1 MPKGEPYIPE
11 TITVHLGRPDADAMN
26 VEVPFADYIK
36 NVASS
41 EIYPTWPE
49 AALRANIYAI
59 ITFALNRI
67 YTEWYRSRG
76 YPFDITDSTQY
87 DQKYTYG
94 REVFEN
100 INRLVDE
107 QLNTYIRRQGTIEPL
122 FAAFCNGT
130 TVTCEGLSQWGTVGL
145 AEQGYSPYDILTYY
159 YGDSIDLVQNV
170 PVQTSMQSYPGFPLA
185 LGYSGEDVRLLQI
198 QLNRISRN
206 YPAIPKIGEITGS
219 FGYLTQEAVLKF
231 QEIFNLSPTG
241 TVDEATWYR
250 IDYIYTSVKRL
261 AELDS
266 EGIAQGEFPLQYEE
280 ELHIGMQGQNI
291 RALQYYLAMVGAYY
305 ANVEPVP
312 ITGYFGEQTETS
324 VKSFQRTYGLP
335 ETGVVDRATWYDL
348 YRAYMGILDSM
359 PPLAEET
366 EEIVPVS
373 GNRLAGGCNKSVC
386 ANFAGVSELCWADLS
401 GNWFGASD
409 WLFRANDTFGNYN
422 LSAVVWLGRNR
433 NGKRGNLERLDECLF
448 RFKIWLSEAALSESG
463 LYHYLTGRSDR
474 KRERTVF
481 HETRTHGDSAVC
493 RAAGSDSGCT
503 GSAAV
508 PAYTKI

>member
-159 YGDSIDLVQNV
+159 YGDTIDLVQNV
-170 PVQTSMQSYPGFPLA
+170 PVQTSTQSYPGFPLE
-185 LGYSGEDVRLLQI
+185 LGYSGKDVRMLQI

-241 TVDEATWYR
+241 MVDEATWYR
-250 IDYIYTSVKRL
+250 IAYIYTSVKRL

-335 ETGVVDRATWYDL
+335 ETGVVDSATWYDL

-366 EEIVPVS
+366 EEIVPFPGIVLQEGVTS
-373 GNRLAGGCNKSVC
+373 PYVRILQEYLNYVGQTYPEIGSVRVTGYFGPMTRSAITTFQRLFGLVETGTANVATWNDLTSVY
-386 ANFAGVSELCWADLS
+386 SDLKY
-401 GNWFGASD
+401 GYQKQPYQNPGYII
-409 WLFRANDTFGNYN
+409 T
-422 LSAVVWLGRNR
+422 
-433 NGKRGNLERLDECLF
+433 
-448 RFKIWLSEAALSESG
+448 
-463 LYHYLTGRSDR
+463 
-474 KRERTVF
+474 
-481 HETRTHGDSAVC
+481 
-493 RAAGSDSGCT
+493 
-503 GSAAV
+503 
-508 PAYTKI
+508 